1 MNFDSQWVGWLGA
14 ASVFMF
20 FGSVLAIPPIIV
32 RLPADYFN
40 HDRRRRVKPRGF
52 ALFVYYAWLL
62 GKNLAGVL
70 FVLMGIAMLVLPG
83 QGIISILLG
92 LSLINFPGKF
102 RLERFL
108 ATRKPILST
117 MNWLRTRANRPPLDI
132 REPTPD
138 SQSP

>member
-1 MNFDSQWVGWLGA
+1 MDFDSRWVWWLA
-14 ASVFMF
+14 AGSVLMF

-40 HDRRRRVKPRGF
+40 HAHRHRAKPRGF
-52 ALFVYYAWLL
+52 ALFVYYGWLL
-62 GKNLAGVL
+62 GKNLAGVV

-92 LSLINFPGKF
+92 LTLINFPGKF

-117 MNWLRTRANRPPLDI
+117 MNWLRARANRPPLDI
-132 REPTPD
+132 QDPTPD
-138 SQSP
+138 AQSP